1 MRSGRPCGP
10 RTRLGRA
17 AARERRPRATV
28 TRARASS
35 APAGA
40 DEAPARAP
48 RRAVPLRAGQ
58 MRQCR
63 APASG
68 PTRLRRA
75 SGPAGV
81 RNPCD
86 QTPPFGHRQQRG
98 GAPRFT
104 RLRQAPP
111 ASSDNERGHRRRA
124 GGDLRSPRSAA
135 PSDPARNIPAGRAYA
150 NPRFCTPLCRP
161 RFRRCA
167 GARRTAPS
175 GREEQ
180 SDDPRPDAAEC
191 RLFVKREVSFL
202 AGRPRACRKIRRR
215 RRHGIPRSR
224 QST

>member
-1 MRSGRPCGP
+1 MRPGLSD
-10 RTRLGRA
+10 
-17 AARERRPRATV
+17 
-28 TRARASS
+28 S
-35 APAGA
+35 
-40 DEAPARAP
+40 
-48 RRAVPLRAGQ
+48 Q
-58 MRQCR
+58 MRQRR

-68 PTRLRRA
+68 PRDCCARLA
-75 SGPAGV
+75 QAGV

-161 RFRRCA
+161 RFRR
-167 GARRTAPS
+167 GARLGPSRTPASTAAYPTPPMLASRSAPRFCPP
-175 GREEQ
+175 GRAIASAQ
-180 SDDPRPDAAEC
+180 HQAP
-191 RLFVKREVSFL
+191 EVAPGL
-202 AGRPRACRKIRRR
+202 WGPI
-215 RRHGIPRSR
+215 
-224 QST
+224 

>member
-1 MRSGRPCGP
+1 M
-10 RTRLGRA
+10 
-17 AARERRPRATV
+17 

-48 RRAVPLRAGQ
+48 RRAIPLRAGQ
-58 MRQCR
+58 MRQRR

-68 PTRLRRA
+68 PRDCCARLA
-75 SGPAGV
+75 QAGV

-86 QTPPFGHRQQRG
+86 QTPPFGHRQQGG

-150 NPRFCTPLCRP
+150 NPRFCTPALPAPVLAICETSTDTQGHDP
-161 RFRRCA
+161 A
-167 GARRTAPS
+167 GADADALVASGGKEVKAQARTWKSERPS
-175 GREEQ
+175 SVVCRTWSRG
-180 SDDPRPDAAEC
+180 DARGPTHCA
-191 RLFVKREVSFL
+191 
-202 AGRPRACRKIRRR
+202 
-215 RRHGIPRSR
+215 
-224 QST
+224 